1 MEELNEDGSYSPPI
15 WAIFGD
21 LMAGL
26 VGVFVLLL
34 VWFVGFQIEL
44 TQSLQEE
51 VTLREFEEQ
60 RRIDLEIELTQS
72 LKEEV
77 AKRQIEEQRRI
88 QEETLRKAEEQRRIA
103 LEAALADPLAT
114 GRVTL
119 RDGRIGISGSVL
131 FSLNSDQ
138 LQPEGQRLLRKL
150 VAPLMVYLGE
160 RDELL
165 MVSGFTDNLP
175 IQKGNNRF
183 SDNWELSAQRALTVT
198 RVLIEEGMPS
208 SMVFAAAFGSEQPSV
223 PNQDAQ
229 SRAQNRRVE
238 MAPVPRGVKIKPGS
252 S

>member
-1 MEELNEDGSYSPPI
+1 MDEVNEDIPI

-34 VWFVGFQIEL
+34 VWFLGFQIEL

-51 VTLREFEEQ
+51 VSKRQVEEQ
-60 RRIDLEIELTQS
+60 RRM
-72 LKEEV
+72 
-77 AKRQIEEQRRI
+77 
-88 QEETLRKAEEQRRIA
+88 QEEELRRAEEQRRMA

-131 FSLNSDQ
+131 FALNSDQ
-138 LQPEGQRLLRKL
+138 LQLEGQTLLKKL
-150 VAPLMVYLGE
+150 VAPLMVYLGK

-175 IQKGNNRF
+175 IQKGNNHF

-198 RVLIEEGMPS
+198 RALIDEGMPPT
-208 SMVFAAAFGSEQPSV
+208 MIFAAAFGSEQPSV
-223 PNQDAQ
+223 PNLDA
-229 SRAQNRRVE
+229 VLT
-238 MAPVPRGVKIKPGS
+238 P
-252 S
+252 